1 MNIGERLSGS
11 YRNSWLEFE
20 LDGSLNYTHSRNA
33 LQASSDMDTW
43 QFSYG
48 TNINLTLPW
57 GTSVSTDLHEN
68 SRRGYSDESLNTNE
82 LIWNAQ
88 VSHSLLR
95 NNALTLSV
103 QFYDILHNQSNLS
116 RVINAMQRT
125 DTEYNSINSYVMF
138 HALYRL
144 NLIGG
149 KAARLK
155 NPGGPGYDPNG
166 PGMGPHPGGQ
176 RPGGGR
182 LDGDRPNR
190 GGGFGGPM
198 MVM

>member
-125 DTEYNSINSYVMF
+125 DTEYNSINSYVML
-138 HALYRL
+138 HASYRL

-155 NPGGPGYDPNG
+155 TPGGPGYDPNG
-166 PGMGPHPGGQ
+166 PGMGPRPGGQ
-176 RPGGGR
+176 RPG
-182 LDGDRPNR
+182 GDRPNR